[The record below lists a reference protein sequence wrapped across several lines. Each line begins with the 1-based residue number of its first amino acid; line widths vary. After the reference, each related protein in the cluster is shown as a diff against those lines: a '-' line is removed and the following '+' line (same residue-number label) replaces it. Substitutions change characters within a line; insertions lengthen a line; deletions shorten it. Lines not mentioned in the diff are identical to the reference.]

1 MDPNIRFISMNF
13 HHLLDLDFT
22 ILHSLA
28 GFALIL
34 HFFFFFFFFLIFG
47 LASLAALSGKV
58 DSKQLMLPSV
68 EENSLIPCQSF

>member
-1 MDPNIRFISMNF
+1 MDPNIRFISMDF

-34 HFFFFFFFFLIFG
+34 YFFFFFFLIFS

-58 DSKQLMLPSV
+58 DSKQLILPSV
-68 EENSLIPCQSF
+68 EENSLIPYRSF